1 VALNDKQRA
10 FIAQQR
16 GAAMITLGADGAPH
30 AVRVG
35 VALVDGTLWS
45 SGTQGRARTR
55 HLRRDPRCTLFFW
68 EAGYGYLS
76 LATRVHILEGPDV
89 PQQSVRLFQTM
100 QSHLQNAPGTLTW
113 NGQPLAIDDFLK
125 AMVDEQRLIYEFD
138 VERSYGMI

>member
-1 VALNDKQRA
+1 VALTDKQRA
-10 FIAQQR
+10 FLEQHR
-16 GAAMITLGADGAPH
+16 GAAMITSSADGAAH

-68 EAGYGYLS
+68 DPGFGYLS
-76 LATRVHILEGPDV
+76 LETRVHILEGPDV

-113 NGQPLAIDDFLK
+113 NGQPLAIDAFLK
-125 AMVDEQRLIYEFD
+125 TMVEEQRLIYEFD
-138 VERSYGMI
+138 VQRSYGMI

>member
-1 VALNDKQRA
+1 
-10 FIAQQR
+10 
-16 GAAMITLGADGAPH
+16 MITLGADGAPH

-76 LATRVHILEGPDV
+76 LATHVRILEGPEV
-89 PQQSVRLFQTM
+89 PQQSVRLFGTM
-100 QSHLQNAPGTLTW
+100 QSHLQNAPDTLMW
-113 NGQPLAIDDFLK
+113 NGQPITVDAFLRT
-125 AMVDEQRLIYEFD
+125 MVEEQRLIYEFD
-138 VERSYGMI
+138 VQRSYGMI